1 MRIKGGTQL
10 PRNHTFLA
18 VKTQANLLFQLLW
31 ENFPKSVFSPSN
43 KQRRSYKH
51 TSTAPHMLSF
61 PDPGTLS
68 VFFSSVPVRNT

>member
-51 TSTAPHMLSF
+51 TSTAQHYVEF
-61 PDPGTLS
+61 PRSGYFIRFL
-68 VFFSSVPVRNT
+68 